1 MEVVWSDYRI
11 RAEPLCGFLSH
22 SAVLSVAWRS
32 IKHDLH
38 HITHAKHRVPGG
50 VRLLGESVGTCL
62 PLLIHIHCL
71 TPARSASLFL
81 LLSLSRVEFCSGRE
95 MFLPFLPRGHTK
107 LSVTIGDSH
116 SGFRLKKYF
125 MSQRLK
131 LWSSTRFPHRSIQ
144 GYRGRAKRLGS
155 AGLSLFHFL
164 LLCPL
169 QVSVFRNTGRT
180 SFTKFC

>member
-1 MEVVWSDYRI
+1 
-11 RAEPLCGFLSH
+11 
-22 SAVLSVAWRS
+22 VLSVAWRS

-125 MSQRLK
+125 MSQLGKKMK
-131 LWSSTRFPHRSIQ
+131 L
-144 GYRGRAKRLGS
+144 G
-155 AGLSLFHFL
+155 
-164 LLCPL
+164 
-169 QVSVFRNTGRT
+169 
-180 SFTKFC
+180 